1 MKYKSL
7 FIHVHYVGEHRV
19 GGLGCNKSTLIK
31 YSYI

>member
-7 FIHVHYVGEHRV
+7 FIHYVGEHRV
-19 GGLGCNKSTLIK
+19 GGLGCNQSTLIK